1 MADVYLG
8 AERATEAERAAVDA
22 ALERCGA
29 DPVVQRPTERLAI
42 GGTARRHERRHFLL
56 PALHG
61 LQNAAGWI
69 SPGGINYIGEVLLVP
84 PAEAYGV
91 ASFYDLFRTEPPDHD
106 GDTVHVCV
114 DAACQISGSDEL
126 AASVAAAGGHVHAS
140 PCLGQCER
148 APAMFVQA
156 VGGPDRVPADEDG
169 GGGQNGG
176 PGDGGRGGQS
186 GDGSRGDNDD
196 EYGGRGGQ
204 SGDGGRGDN
213 RAEDG
218 SRTSRAYR
226 LPQAGDPGLRLL
238 RRIGAADPTSLESY
252 RAHGGYAALARAVE
266 IGPEA
271 VLAAVADSG
280 LSGRGGAAFPTGVKW
295 RAVAAETGRP
305 KHVVA
310 NCDES
315 EPGTFKDRVV
325 MEQDPFAV
333 IESLTIAGLATGA
346 AQGWIY
352 IRGEYPLATARLQ
365 GAADQARA
373 AGLLGADAA
382 GSGQAFDVAI
392 WRGAGAYICG
402 EETALFNSLEGFR
415 GEPRNKPPFPTT
427 HGLFGQPTAV
437 NNPETLINVLDI
449 VTEGPEAYRSGG
461 TERSPGTKLLCLS
474 GRLRRPGLYEV
485 PFGTRLGEVLE
496 LAGGVTGSREL
507 QAVLMGGAAGSFV
520 GPDSLDLPL
529 TLEDARA
536 AGTTLGSGVVMAFDT
551 GVDMTAVVVRIAEF
565 FRHESCGQCVPC
577 RVGTVRQHEALVRL
591 AERGELSA
599 QRRGLLDDVAKVM
612 GDASICGLGHTAAS
626 AVRSALDLG
635 LVGAAAVAVGNGA
648 GAGSVG
654 S

>member
-8 AERATEAERAAVDA
+8 TERATDTERAAVDA
-22 ALERCGA
+22 ALKRYGA
-29 DPVVQRPTERLAI
+29 DPVVQHPTERLAV

-69 SPGGINYIGEVLLVP
+69 SPGGVNYIGEVLLVP

-114 DAACQISGSDEL
+114 DAACQISGCDEL
-126 AASVAAAGGHVHAS
+126 AASVAASGAHVHRS

-156 VGGPDRVPADEDG
+156 VGGPDRVPADE
-169 GGGQNGG
+169 N
-176 PGDGGRGGQS
+176 GDGGREAGGQG
-186 GDGSRGDNDD
+186 GDGGHGEDRGHG
-196 EYGGRGGQ
+196 E
-204 SGDGGRGDN
+204 DGGRG
-213 RAEDG
+213 EDG
-218 SRTSRAYR
+218 ARAYR
-226 LPQAGDPGLRLL
+226 LPQDGDPGLRLL

-252 RAHGGYAALARAVE
+252 RAHGGYEALARAIE
-266 IGPEA
+266 MGPEA

-352 IRGEYPLATARLQ
+352 IRGEYPLATTRLQ

-373 AGLLGADAA
+373 AGLLGEDAA
-382 GSGQAFDVAI
+382 GSGRAFDIAI

-449 VTEGPEAYRSGG
+449 VTEGPEAYRSRG

-496 LAGGVTGSREL
+496 LAGGVTGSGEL

-599 QRRGLLDDVAKVM
+599 QRRSLLDDVAKVM

-635 LVGAAAVAVGNGA
+635 LVGAAAGAAGNGNGA
-648 GAGSVG
+648 GSGGS
-654 S
+654 